1 MSFMMF
7 PPEINSSLMYSGAG
21 SGPLMA
27 AASAWSELAAD
38 LESTAAAY
46 QAVLAQ
52 LTGSAWLGPSSA
64 RMAAATAP
72 YVDWLSTTA
81 GQAAQTSAQAQFA
94 AAAYEGAFASTVPP
108 AVIAANR
115 ALLLALVATNF
126 LGQNT
131 PAIMATEAHY
141 MEMWFQDGL
150 TMDTYAAA
158 SQQAVVLPQQTPAP
172 SASDGGLA
180 SDLAAAVQSI
190 ENSINST
197 VNNLVT
203 ALQGLLSGNTT
214 AGATTNSLSSALSSA
229 VSNLSGASSV
239 AHSAAATS
247 GASTATATAANAA
260 TTATGSLLPIQA
272 TYYATMLASMPA
284 KMLISLSNSMNA
296 SQALQAGQQAML
308 ADVQSLVDG
317 KLKALLG
324 TISGQMRGFGS
335 QISAQLAGAGRMSG
349 LSVPHGWAQNAPEMV
364 RAAPVLPA
372 NSIAPPVASAA
383 NLPTSPYTQALMGA
397 MNGRGLGTQAAKTAS
412 VKVETRTP
420 AGG

>member
-46 QAVLAQ
+46 ESVLAQ
-52 LTGSAWLGPSSA
+52 LTGSAWLGPSSV
-64 RMAAATAP
+64 RMAAATSP
-72 YVDWLSTTA
+72 YVDWLATTA
-81 GQAAQTSAQAQFA
+81 GQAAQTAAQAQFA
-94 AAAYEGAFASTVPP
+94 ASAYEGAFTSTVPP

-115 ALLLALVATNF
+115 ALLAALVATNF

-131 PAIMATEAHY
+131 PAIMATEALY

-150 TMDTYAAA
+150 TMDTYALT

-172 SASDGGLA
+172 STSDGGTSA
-180 SDLAAAVQSI
+180 NAAAATQAAT
-190 ENSINST
+190 NSATNSST
-197 VNNLVT
+197 NLMT
-203 ALQGLLSGNTT
+203 ALQNLAPSLTGNSSSTSGN
-214 AGATTNSLSSALSSA
+214 GLSSASALAAPASAQSAGTAAAGTAATGTAPSTAGILSSIQG
-229 VSNLSGASSV
+229 VYYL
-239 AHSAAATS
+239 
-247 GASTATATAANAA
+247 
-260 TTATGSLLPIQA
+260 TTF
-272 TYYATMLASMPA
+272 ASMPA
-284 KMLISLSNSMNA
+284 KMLISLGNSMSA

-324 TISGQMRGFGS
+324 SISGQMRGFGS
-335 QISAQLAGAGRMSG
+335 QITAQLAGAGKLGG
-349 LSVPHGWAQNAPEMV
+349 LSVPNGWAQSAPEMV

-372 NSIAPPVASAA
+372 NSIASPITSA

-397 MNGRGLGTQAAKTAS
+397 MNGRGMGTQAAKTAS

>member
-72 YVDWLSTTA
+72 YVDWLATTA

-150 TMDTYAAA
+150 TMDTYATT

-172 SASDGGLA
+172 STSDGGLS

-190 ENSINST
+190 ENSVTNT
-197 VNNLVT
+197 VNNLT
-203 ALQGLLSGNTT
+203 SAIQGLLSGNTT
-214 AGATTNSLSSALSSA
+214 AGSANGVSPALSSA
-229 VSNLSGASSV
+229 VSNLTGASTG
-239 AHSAAATS
+239 AQAGAATS
-247 GASTATATAANAA
+247 GATTAAGAGTGAVTSTAGT
-260 TTATGSLLPIQA
+260 LLPIQGA
-272 TYYATMLASMPA
+272 YYATMLASMPA
-284 KMLISLSNSMNA
+284 KMLISLGNSMSA
-296 SQALQAGQQAML
+296 SQAMQAGQQAML
-308 ADVQSLVDG
+308 ADVQTLVDG
-317 KLKALLG
+317 KLKALLAS
-324 TISGQMRGFGS
+324 ISGQMRGFGS
-335 QISAQLAGAGRMSG
+335 QITAQLAGAGRLGGM
-349 LSVPHGWAQNAPEMV
+349 SVPNGWAQAAPEMV

-372 NSIAPPVASAA
+372 NSIASPITSA

-397 MNGRGLGTQAAKTAS
+397 MNGRGMGTQAAKTAS

>member
-1 MSFMMF
+1 MSFMIF
-7 PPEINSSLMYSGAG
+7 PPEINSTLMYSGAG

-46 QAVLAQ
+46 QSVLAQ
-52 LTGSAWLGPSSA
+52 LTGSTWLGPSSA

-72 YVDWLSTTA
+72 YVDWLATTA

-115 ALLLALVATNF
+115 ALLAALVATNF

-131 PAIMATEAHY
+131 PAIMATEAQY

-150 TMDTYAAA
+150 TMDAYAAS

-172 SASDGGLA
+172 STSDGGLS

-190 ENSINST
+190 ENSVTNT
-197 VNNLVT
+197 VNNLT
-203 ALQGLLSGNTT
+203 SAIQGLLSGNTT
-214 AGATTNSLSSALSSA
+214 AGSSANGVSPALSSA
-229 VSNLSGASSV
+229 VSNLSGASTG
-239 AHSAAATS
+239 AQAGAATS
-247 GASTATATAANAA
+247 GA
-260 TTATGSLLPIQA
+260 TTASGTAPAVASAAGTLLPIQA

-284 KMLISLSNSMNA
+284 KMLISLGNSMSA
-296 SQALQAGQQAML
+296 SQAMQAGQQAML

-317 KLKALLG
+317 KLKALLAS
-324 TISGQMRGFGS
+324 ISGQMRGFGS
-335 QISAQLAGAGRMSG
+335 QISAQLAGAGRLGGM
-349 LSVPHGWAQNAPEMV
+349 SVPNGWAQAAPEMV

-372 NSIAPPVASAA
+372 NSIASPITSA

-397 MNGRGLGTQAAKTAS
+397 MNGRGMGTQAAKTAS

>member
-38 LESTAAAY
+38 LESTAASY

-52 LTGSAWLGPSSA
+52 LTGSTWLGPSSA

-72 YVDWLSTTA
+72 YVDWLATTA

-115 ALLLALVATNF
+115 ALLAALVATNF

-172 SASDGGLA
+172 AASDGGLS

-190 ENSINST
+190 ENSISST

-214 AGATTNSLSSALSSA
+214 AGATTNGLSSALSSA
-229 VSNLSGASSV
+229 MSNLTGASSA
-239 AHSAAATS
+239 AHTAAATS

-284 KMLISLSNSMNA
+284 KMLISLSNSMSA
-296 SQALQAGQQAML
+296 SQAMQAGQQAML

-324 TISGQMRGFGS
+324 SISGQMRGFGS

-372 NSIAPPVASAA
+372 NSIAPPQVATA
-383 NLPTSPYTQALMGA
+383 LPNSPYTQALMGSL
-397 MNGRGLGTQAAKTAS
+397 NGRGMATQAAKTAS

>member
-38 LESTAAAY
+38 LESTAASY

-52 LTGSAWLGPSSA
+52 LTGSTWLGPSSA

-72 YVDWLSTTA
+72 YVDWLVTTA

-115 ALLLALVATNF
+115 ALLMALVATNF

-141 MEMWFQDGL
+141 MEMWFQDGM

-172 SASDGGLA
+172 AASDGGLS
-180 SDLAAAVQSI
+180 SDLAAAVQSV
-190 ENSINST
+190 ENSISTT

-214 AGATTNSLSSALSSA
+214 AGATTNGLSTALSSA
-229 VSNLSGASSV
+229 MSNLTGASTV

-260 TTATGSLLPIQA
+260 TTATGSLIPIQA

-284 KMLISLSNSMNA
+284 KMLISLSNSMSA
-296 SQALQAGQQAML
+296 SQAMQAGQQAML

-324 TISGQMRGFGS
+324 SISGQMRGFGS
-335 QISAQLAGAGRMSG
+335 QITAQLAGAGRMSG

-372 NSIAPPVASAA
+372 TSIAPPQVATA
-383 NLPTSPYTQALMGA
+383 LPNSPYTQALMGSL
-397 MNGRGLGTQAAKTAS
+397 NGRGMATQAAKTAS

>member
-1 MSFMMF
+1 MSFIIF
-7 PPEINSSLMYSGAG
+7 PPEINSTLMYSGAG

-46 QAVLAQ
+46 QSVLAQ
-52 LTGSAWLGPSSA
+52 LTGSTWLGPSSA

-72 YVDWLSTTA
+72 YVDWLATTA

-115 ALLLALVATNF
+115 ALLAALVATNF

-131 PAIMATEAHY
+131 PAIMATEAQY

-150 TMDTYAAA
+150 TMDAYAAS

-172 SASDGGLA
+172 STSDGGLS

-190 ENSINST
+190 ENSVTNT
-197 VNNLVT
+197 VNNLT
-203 ALQGLLSGNTT
+203 SAIQGLLSGNTT
-214 AGATTNSLSSALSSA
+214 AGSSANGVSPALSSA
-229 VSNLSGASSV
+229 VSNLSGASTG
-239 AHSAAATS
+239 AQAGAATS
-247 GASTATATAANAA
+247 GA
-260 TTATGSLLPIQA
+260 TTASGTAPAVASAAGTLLPIQA

-284 KMLISLSNSMNA
+284 KMLISLGNSMSA
-296 SQALQAGQQAML
+296 SQAMQAGQQAML

-317 KLKALLG
+317 KLKALLAS
-324 TISGQMRGFGS
+324 ISGQMRGFGS
-335 QISAQLAGAGRMSG
+335 QISAQLAGAGRLGGM
-349 LSVPHGWAQNAPEMV
+349 SVPNGWAQAAPEMV

-372 NSIAPPVASAA
+372 NSIASPITSA

-397 MNGRGLGTQAAKTAS
+397 MNGRGMGTQAAKTAS

>member
-1 MSFMMF
+1 MSFMIF

-46 QAVLAQ
+46 QTVLAE
-52 LTGSAWLGPSSA
+52 LTGSTWLGPSSM
-64 RMAAATAP
+64 RMAAATTP
-72 YVDWLSTTA
+72 YVDWLATTA

-115 ALLLALVATNF
+115 ALLAALVATNF

-150 TMDTYAAA
+150 TMDTYATV
-158 SQQAVVLPQQTPAP
+158 SQQAVVLPQQIPAP
-172 SASDGGLA
+172 STSDGGTSA
-180 SDLAAAVQSI
+180 DAAAATQAATNTAT
-190 ENSINST
+190 NSGT
-197 VNNLVT
+197 NLMT
-203 ALQGLLSGNTT
+203 ALQNLAPSLTSNSSGTSSN
-214 AGATTNSLSSALSSA
+214 GLSSASA
-229 VSNLSGASSV
+229 VAAPAGAQ
-239 AHSAAATS
+239 AAGTTA
-247 GASTATATAANAA
+247 ASTA
-260 TTATGSLLPIQA
+260 ATGNAVTSTAGTLLPIQA
-272 TYYATMLASMPA
+272 SYYAVMLASMPA
-284 KMLISLSNSMNA
+284 KMLISLGNSMSA

-324 TISGQMRGFGS
+324 SISGQMRGFGS
-335 QISAQLAGAGRMSG
+335 QITAQLAGAGKLGG
-349 LSVPHGWAQNAPEMV
+349 LSVPNGWAQSAPEMV

-372 NSIAPPVASAA
+372 NSIASAPMTSA

-397 MNGRGLGTQAAKTAS
+397 MNGRGMGTQAAKTAS